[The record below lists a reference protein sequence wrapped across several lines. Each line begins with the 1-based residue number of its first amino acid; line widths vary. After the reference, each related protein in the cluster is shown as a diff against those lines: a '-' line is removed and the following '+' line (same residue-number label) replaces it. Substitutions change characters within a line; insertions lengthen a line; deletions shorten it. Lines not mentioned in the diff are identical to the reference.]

1 MVYLNKK
8 HTSIIQWLSVCAL
21 TFVEPLS
28 CWVAMHPGNESLIFI
43 ESGDNS
49 EPSMTPIGLD
59 SRLAGEWLILR
70 SFFSPISHSLMGKPI
85 PWYPMLPWWSL
96 PLPSFYPYIK
106 TLVKLRL
113 PDFPPEDLEATQPKN
128 LVNAPPASP
137 SSPQTSS
144 RHSFRFRFGDDWNY
158 TISIKDSKSATH
170 CHCQQKTPRHVYI
183 YMCIYIHIDIYT
195 YTRKNICTVALY
207 I

>member
-1 MVYLNKK
+1 
-8 HTSIIQWLSVCAL
+8 
-21 TFVEPLS
+21 
-28 CWVAMHPGNESLIFI
+28 
-43 ESGDNS
+43 
-49 EPSMTPIGLD
+49 
-59 SRLAGEWLILR
+59 
-70 SFFSPISHSLMGKPI
+70 MGKPI

-195 YTRKNICTVALY
+195 YTRKKTYAPLHYIYSNITFNMQMLFSKKNTKKTMTSKQWLTLVTFQYNNPLLY
-207 I
+207 ITL